1 MLNNVFALFKK
12 PKYKCFDEVVEGRRL
27 KSRSYK
33 GTKPIDVNKIVGSVG
48 RCQRDNTISVDK
60 ESYRYKGIKD
70 ALEKMDCLPAI
81 QVYDVDQEYFIL
93 DGHHRVEASKEIGK
107 DFLDAEI
114 IEFKYH

>member
-1 MLNNVFALFKK
+1 MPSVFGLFKK
-12 PKYKCFDEVVEGRRL
+12 QRYKCFDEVVEGRKL

-60 ESYRYKGIKD
+60 ESHRYRGIKEC
-70 ALEKMDCLPAI
+70 LEKMDHMPAI
-81 QVYDVDQEYFIL
+81 QVYNVDEEYYIV

-107 DFLDAEI
+107 DFLDAEV
-114 IEFKYH
+114 IEYVYH